1 MNLRLR
7 ARLRLL
13 SILQVNGLRSHFVAR
28 KKLLADE
35 VVCKNC
41 ETHYQGNYCPVC
53 GQSRKVRRL
62 SFLNMVDDFIS
73 IFINLDN
80 GFLRTSTEL
89 FWRPGHMIRD
99 YIEGH
104 RKVYMKPLAMLFCLG
119 TIYYLTVW
127 LFAKDVIPDLT
138 MQNAEINL
146 GDEYNKYGP
155 LLQKVQEVIGEIL
168 KNPGLVIFC
177 FILPM
182 APATSLCFHGTRYGK
197 VLNLMEHLHVLMF
210 IGCQLLIVVW
220 CTTMFHGM
228 LHEHLEFLDFD
239 FLYCFGL
246 LTWDY
251 HQLFRIGWMRSF
263 KLVALSSL
271 LAGLIAFVLL
281 ITTIAVGFGL
291 VTASSIVDIF

>member
-28 KKLLADE
+28 KKLLTDE

-62 SFLNMVDDFIS
+62 SFLNMVDDLIS

-80 GFLRTSTEL
+80 GFLRTATEL

-127 LFAKDVIPDLT
+127 LIAKDAIPDLT
-138 MQNAEINL
+138 MNDAEINL
-146 GDEYNKYGP
+146 GEDFDKYGP
-155 LLQKVQEVIGEIL
+155 LLQKVQEVVGEIL
-168 KNPGLVIFC
+168 KNPGLVAFL

-182 APATSLCFHGTRYGK
+182 APATSLCFRSTRYGK
-197 VLNLMEHLHVLMF
+197 VLNFMEHVHILMF
-210 IGCQLLIVVW
+210 VGCQMLILSW
-220 CTTMFHGM
+220 FTMMFHWM
-228 LHEHLEFLDFD
+228 TNQHLEFMDLD
-239 FLYCFGL
+239 FLYSFIL
-246 LTWDY
+246 MVWDY
-251 HQLFRIGWMRSF
+251 HQLFRIRRR
-263 KLVALSSL
+263 SSL
-271 LAGLIAFVLL
+271 KRVFFSVILGLVIGILMLVVP
-281 ITTIAVGFGL
+281 IAVGYG
-291 VTASSIVDIF
+291 VASIK

>member
-13 SILQVNGLRSHFVAR
+13 RILQVNGLRSHFVAR
-28 KKLLADE
+28 KKLLTDE

-80 GFLRTSTEL
+80 GFLRTATEL

-127 LFAKDVIPDLT
+127 LIAKDAIPDLT
-138 MQNAEINL
+138 MNDAEINL
-146 GDEYNKYGP
+146 GEDFDKYGP
-155 LLQKVQEVIGEIL
+155 LLQKVQEVVGEIL
-168 KNPGLVIFC
+168 KNPGLVAFL

-182 APATSLCFHGTRYGK
+182 APATSLCFRSTRYGK
-197 VLNLMEHLHVLMF
+197 VLNFMEHVHILMF
-210 IGCQLLIVVW
+210 VGCQMLILSW
-220 CTTMFHGM
+220 FTMMFHWM
-228 LHEHLEFLDFD
+228 TNQHLEFMDLD
-239 FLYCFGL
+239 FLYSFIL
-246 LTWDY
+246 MVWDY
-251 HQLFRIGWMRSF
+251 HQLFRIRRR
-263 KLVALSSL
+263 SSL
-271 LAGLIAFVLL
+271 KRVFFSVILGLVIGILMLVVP
-281 ITTIAVGFGL
+281 IAVGYG
-291 VTASSIVDIF
+291 VASIK

>member
-28 KKLLADE
+28 KKSLTDE

-62 SFLNMVDDFIS
+62 SFLNMVDDLIS

-80 GFLRTSTEL
+80 GFLRTATEL

-104 RKVYMKPLAMLFCLG
+104 RKVYMKPLGMLFCLG

-127 LFAKDVIPDLT
+127 LVAKDALPDLT
-138 MQNAEINL
+138 MHNAEISL
-146 GDEYNKYGP
+146 GDKYDKYGP
-155 LLQKVQEVIGEIL
+155 LLLKAQEIFGEIL
-168 KNPGLVIFC
+168 RNPGLVAFL

-182 APATSLCFHGTRYGK
+182 APATSLCFHFTRYGK
-197 VLNLMEHLHVLMF
+197 VLNFMEHVHILMF
-210 IGCQLLIVVW
+210 VGCQMLILSW
-220 CTTMFHGM
+220 FTTMFHWM
-228 LHEHLEFLDFD
+228 THEQLGFLDLD
-239 FLYCFGL
+239 FLYSFIL
-246 LTWDY
+246 MVWDY
-251 HQLFRIGWMRSF
+251 RQLFKIGRRRSF
-263 KLVALSSL
+263 KLVSLSL
-271 LAGLIAFVLL
+271 LLGALIAFVLL
-281 ITTIAVGFGL
+281 ITAIALGVGL
-291 VTASSIVDIF
+291 VGLQGL

>member
-1 MNLRLR
+1 M
-7 ARLRLL
+7 
-13 SILQVNGLRSHFVAR
+13 AR

-41 ETHYQGNYCPVC
+41 DTHYQGSFCPVC

-80 GFLRTSTEL
+80 GFLRSATEL

-127 LFAKDVIPDLT
+127 LIAKDAIPDLT
-138 MQNAEINL
+138 MNDAEINL
-146 GDEYNKYGP
+146 GEDFDKYGP
-155 LLQKVQEVIGEIL
+155 LLQKVQEVVGEIL
-168 KNPGLVIFC
+168 KNPGLVAFL

-182 APATSLCFHGTRYGK
+182 APATSLCFRSTRYGK
-197 VLNLMEHLHVLMF
+197 VLNFMEHVHILMF
-210 IGCQLLIVVW
+210 VGCQMLILSW
-220 CTTMFHGM
+220 FTMMFHWM
-228 LHEHLEFLDFD
+228 TNQHLEFMDLD
-239 FLYCFGL
+239 FLYSFIL
-246 LTWDY
+246 MVWDY
-251 HQLFRIGWMRSF
+251 HQLFRIRRR
-263 KLVALSSL
+263 SSL
-271 LAGLIAFVLL
+271 KRVFFSVILGLVIGILMLVVP
-281 ITTIAVGFGL
+281 IAVGYGI
-291 VTASSIVDIF
+291 AEMR

>member
-41 ETHYQGNYCPVC
+41 DTHYQGSFCPVC

-80 GFLRTSTEL
+80 GFLRTATEL

-99 YIEGH
+99 YIDGH
-104 RKVYMKPLAMLFCLG
+104 RKVYMKPLGMLFCLG

-127 LFAKDVIPDLT
+127 LIAKDVLPDLT
-138 MQNAEINL
+138 MQDADIQL
-146 GDEYNKYGP
+146 GEMYDKYGP
-155 LLQKVQEVIGEIL
+155 LLQKVQEVVGEIL
-168 KNPGLVIFC
+168 KNPGLVAFL

-182 APATSLCFHGTRYGK
+182 APATSLCFRSTRYGK
-197 VLNLMEHLHVLMF
+197 VLNFMEHVHILMF
-210 IGCQLLIVVW
+210 VGCQMLILSW
-220 CTTMFHGM
+220 FTMMFHWM
-228 LHEHLEFLDFD
+228 TNQHLEFLDLD
-239 FLYCFGL
+239 FLYSFIL
-246 LTWDY
+246 MVWDY
-251 HQLFRIGWMRSF
+251 KQLFKIGRRRSF
-263 KLVALSSL
+263 KLVSLSL
-271 LAGLIAFVLL
+271 LLGCIIAFTLL
-281 ITTIAVGFGL
+281 IVTIAVGYSYFG
-291 VTASSIVDIF
+291 ID

>member
-28 KKLLADE
+28 KKLLTDE

-41 ETHYQGNYCPVC
+41 ETHYQGSFCPVC

-62 SFLNMVDDFIS
+62 SFLNMVDDLIS

-80 GFLRTSTEL
+80 GFLRTATEL

-104 RKVYMKPLAMLFCLG
+104 RKVYMKPLGMLFCLG

-127 LFAKDVIPDLT
+127 LIAKDAIPDLA
-138 MQNAEINL
+138 MNDAEVNL
-146 GDEYNKYGP
+146 GEDFDKYGP
-155 LLQKVQEVIGEIL
+155 LLQKVQEVVGEIL
-168 KNPGLVIFC
+168 KNPGLVAFL

-182 APATSLCFHGTRYGK
+182 APATSLCFRSTRYGK
-197 VLNLMEHLHVLMF
+197 VLNFMEHVHILMF
-210 IGCQLLIVVW
+210 VGCQMLILSW
-220 CTTMFHGM
+220 FTMMFHWM
-228 LHEHLEFLDFD
+228 TNQRLEFLDLD
-239 FLYCFGL
+239 FLYSFIL
-246 LTWDY
+246 MVWDY
-251 HQLFRIGWMRSF
+251 HQLFRIRRR
-263 KLVALSSL
+263 SSL
-271 LAGLIAFVLL
+271 KRVFFSVILGLVIGILMLVVP
-281 ITTIAVGFGL
+281 IAVGYGI
-291 VTASSIVDIF
+291 AEMR